1 MDEPFA
7 ALDEQTRMVFGEDL
21 SVLLAETGKTIV
33 LVTHSLSEAVFLS
46 DRIFVMSA
54 RPGRIKA
61 VVDVPKSHPR
71 TPDFVSSPEFGEL
84 RAQLYELLH
93 DEIRQSVES
102 AQRLPGNGV
111 D

>member
-1 MDEPFA
+1 MQTQFA
-7 ALDEQTRMVFGEDL
+7 LARALERALQER
-21 SVLLAETGKTIV
+21 
-33 LVTHSLSEAVFLS
+33 
-46 DRIFVMSA
+46 RQY
-54 RPGRIKA
+54 
-61 VVDVPKSHPR
+61 PR
-71 TPDFVSSPEFGEL
+71 ELDEFGEL